1 MDKKKVSTKLLVLI
15 AIVVI
20 IIVII
25 VSNNVKQNSIKKE
38 ITQEY
43 SLLMDEKLDSFLAS
57 TDPSYLEF
65 PPSDYDSELGLTN
78 ISYEISRIKKEEDR
92 YILYVDIFLTCESEN
107 SENNNALLAH
117 DVKYEFESLL
127 YDMDDEICG
136 YECSYCSY
144 KDLDYY
150 NEDMITVYI
159 NNEKILSPQQR
170 DTNKNKDTTKCEV
183 CGKRYNDDSENASS
197 IARTNMCS
205 SCYKDFKA
213 TKDAIDSLN
222 KLPVD

>member
-1 MDKKKVSTKLLVLI
+1 MQLR
-15 AIVVI
+15 VV
-20 IIVII
+20 
-25 VSNNVKQNSIKKE
+25 
-38 ITQEY
+38 
-43 SLLMDEKLDSFLAS
+43 
-57 TDPSYLEF
+57 
-65 PPSDYDSELGLTN
+65 
-78 ISYEISRIKKEEDR
+78 
-92 YILYVDIFLTCESEN
+92 FLTLISQ
-107 SENNNALLAH
+107 LLTLSIRNVEAQT
-117 DVKYEFESLL
+117 
-127 YDMDDEICG
+127 
-136 YECSYCSY
+136 
-144 KDLDYY
+144 DYY